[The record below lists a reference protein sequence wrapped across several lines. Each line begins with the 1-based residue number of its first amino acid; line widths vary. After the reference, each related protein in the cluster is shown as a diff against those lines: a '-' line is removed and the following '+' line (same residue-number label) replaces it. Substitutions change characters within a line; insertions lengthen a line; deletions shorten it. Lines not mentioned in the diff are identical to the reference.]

1 MIKWNKGNPDC
12 AFMTSYVGEVVTTYA
27 RLVEVFGQPHF
38 TGGDKVNSEWIIDFN
53 GDIATIYDWKMPETP
68 TDDYN
73 WHIGG
78 HNRKVVALVEALVS
92 V

>member
-1 MIKWNKGNPDC
+1 MTKWKKASHGDAN
-12 AFMTSYVGEVVTTYA
+12 MTSYVGEVVTTYA
-27 RLVEVFGQPHF
+27 RLVEVFGRPHY
-38 TGGDKVNSEWIIDFN
+38 TGGDKVNSEWVIKFGNDV
-53 GDIATIYDWKMPETP
+53 ATIYDWKMPETP